1 MLQDFRLFHSG
12 DSTLVGERG
21 VVLSGGQK
29 ARISLA
35 RSVWHCVFFV
45 CNYVLP
51 VNCPFPTTVA
61 LPALS
66 LCLFVSLSLIC
77 AIAYEAV
84 LAGLVTLDCGLL
96 NFVYL

>member
-1 MLQDFRLFHSG
+1 MLQDLKLFHSG

-51 VNCPFPTTVA
+51 VNYPFPTTVA

-66 LCLFVSLSLIC
+66 LCLCVS
-77 AIAYEAV
+77 
-84 LAGLVTLDCGLL
+84 
-96 NFVYL
+96 YLRNCI

>member
-1 MLQDFRLFHSG
+1 MLQDLKLFHSG

-51 VNCPFPTTVA
+51 VNYPFPTTVA
-61 LPALS
+61 LPA
-66 LCLFVSLSLIC
+66 LSLIC